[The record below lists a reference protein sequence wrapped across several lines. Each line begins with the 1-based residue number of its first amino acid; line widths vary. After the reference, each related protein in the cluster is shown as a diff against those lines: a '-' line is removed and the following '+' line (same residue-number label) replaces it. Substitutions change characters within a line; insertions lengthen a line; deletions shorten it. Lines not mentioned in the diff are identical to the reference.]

1 MNKWDYER
9 ATKSAKVLNAVTPVL
24 NQYFGGKIITTE
36 RHESK
41 IEQLL
46 DYNCAIDA
54 LVETNK
60 SIFGIAHRVKYNNYT
75 DFTIRVYN
83 PDGLTEIDHMRQSG
97 IKPRYHVQTVCID
110 GKPTKIAIAKSM
122 DLLYA
127 IDILGLAKTKTAFSG
142 CKFAILD
149 WNKLMKYDINVDIIN
164 VDYMNLEF

>member
-1 MNKWDYER
+1 MNKWDYDR
-9 ATKSAKVLNAVTPVL
+9 AAKSVKVLGAVTPTL
-24 NQYFGGKIITTE
+24 KHYFGGNIIITE
-36 RHESK
+36 NHESK

-54 LVETNK
+54 LVETDK

-83 PDGLTEIDHMRQSG
+83 PNGSTEIDHMRQSG
-97 IKPRYHVQTVCID
+97 IKPRYHIQTVCVD
-110 GKPTKIAIAKSM
+110 GQPTKIAIAKSM

-127 IDILGLAKTKTAFSG
+127 IDVLNIAKTKTAFSG

-149 WNKLMKYDINVDIIN
+149 WNELMKNGINVDIID
-164 VDYMNLEF
+164 VGYTEFEL